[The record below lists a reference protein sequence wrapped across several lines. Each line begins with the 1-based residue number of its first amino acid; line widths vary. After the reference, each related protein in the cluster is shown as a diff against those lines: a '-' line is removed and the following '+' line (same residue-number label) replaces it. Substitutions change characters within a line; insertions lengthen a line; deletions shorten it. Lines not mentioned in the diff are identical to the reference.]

1 MLLEHTKLVKVMMPL
16 RQIPPNININNAFNL
31 SVQ

>member
-16 RQIPPNININNAFNL
+16 RQIPPNINIKDNAFNL
-31 SVQ
+31 D